1 MENSARKKE
10 LKKALN
16 IILFCTLIIFLV
28 LTSAFFIWLSFGTT
42 VMFGIFS
49 IFVSIS
55 SALFVVWK
63 CWSEVPKESTAQLA
77 DATMAGII
85 SHATILFL
93 SLVVFY
99 AASFMSNTIN
109 PFVGMIVFISLYV
122 FFSVYYWKTHK
133 TYYNE

>member
-1 MENSARKKE
+1 MKDSARKKE

-16 IILFCTLIIFLV
+16 IVLFCTLIIFLV
-28 LTSAFFIWLSFGTT
+28 LSSLLFIWLSFGTT
-42 VMFGIFS
+42 VMYGIFS

-63 CWSEVPKESTAQLA
+63 CWSEVPKESSAQLA
-77 DATMAGII
+77 DATIAGMI
-85 SHATILFL
+85 SHLTILFL

-99 AASFMSNTIN
+99 AASFMSNLIN
-109 PFVGMIVFISLYV
+109 PFVGMMVFISMYI
-122 FFSVYYWKTHK
+122 FFAAYYWKTHK